1 MLEKWYSLDECT
13 NKKLVVK
20 KLKDLESQGKIEYSI
35 EKSTDIFKIEDL
47 DLEDLGLEG
56 DGLEDGGE
64 LSDSVL
70 GVCLAIGLAIGLA
83 GLESDEL
90 ELFEELLSLF
100 EFFTSEKPSLYFD

>member
-1 MLEKWYSLDECT
+1 
-13 NKKLVVK
+13 VVDGVVFFIF
-20 KLKDLESQGKIEYSI
+20 DLSC
-35 EKSTDIFKIEDL
+35 DL
-47 DLEDLGLEG
+47 TEGDGLEDGALEGDGLEGDGLEDGGLEDGGLEG

-64 LSDSVL
+64 LSDCDL
-70 GVCLAIGLAIGLA
+70 GVFLASGLA